1 MQTIESL
8 RDEKARLVKEIERVE
23 SEIDKHDE
31 HNSGVSSPRS
41 KKTIIPASKSGYLF
55 KWQDRQ
61 IGWGGTKWDLRFVKL
76 DKGRF
81 GYFKDHNDTAPRYLL
96 TLQNCAIRDDGS
108 KPNKRFRCSK
118 ENEKEVKESTPGAFF
133 HVFSLYQRPKGKIT
147 TLTTAANL
155 DEDDNIVPL
164 LRFSTN
170 SLAEKVQWMDLLIE
184 SCAYCDSDDFDMN
197 EAPSFVAHNGSL
209 PTSITHTKGTLSPL
223 YFESPTPVKIGRT
236 PSHSHLLTKRPS
248 HLKLNLNKDSA
259 KSNSRKKN
267 DYPPSKPMHRR
278 AEGSYLSHDS
288 PTPNY
293 RGLLNLGFIILV
305 ISNFRIL
312 LGTMREYGF
321 VLTHGFF
328 PVSEEEYSFTWKDV
342 VDVPFVFTMAILNV
356 FVIFAYFIELG
367 TSRKFLKE
375 WLGISLHVINTNL
388 SLLIPM
394 VIVWKYIN
402 SPVNGAVLQMTSTVL
417 WMKLISY
424 AHANADY
431 RHFPDRNVE
440 NIIQNTDEESTSLSY
455 PR

>member
-1 MQTIESL
+1 MESL
-8 RDEKARLVKEIERVE
+8 RDEKARLLKEIERVDF
-23 SEIDKHDE
+23 EIEEYDE
-31 HNSGVSSPRS
+31 HNPGPSSSR
-41 KKTIIPASKSGYLF
+41 KKTVIPASKSGYLF

-81 GYFKDHNDTAPRYLL
+81 GYFLNHDDTAPRYLL
-96 TLQNCAIRDDGS
+96 TLKNCAIRDDGS

-118 ENEKEVKESTPGAFF
+118 ENGKEVKESTPGAFF
-133 HVFSLYQRPKGKIT
+133 HVFSLYQRPKGRT
-147 TLTTAANL
+147 TLITAANL

-184 SCAYCDSDDFDMN
+184 SCAYCDSDYFDQN
-197 EAPSFVAHNGSL
+197 EASSFVAHNGSL
-209 PTSITHTKGTLSPL
+209 PTSTTHTKGTLSPF
-223 YFESPTPVKIGRT
+223 YFETPTVQIGRT
-236 PSHSHLLTKRPS
+236 PSHAHLLTKKPS
-248 HLKLNLNKDSA
+248 HLKLNLDKNSA

-293 RGLLNLGFIILV
+293 RGLLNLGVIILV

-321 VLTHGFF
+321 VLTHGYFSV
-328 PVSEEEYSFTWKDV
+328 PDEEYSFKWKDI
-342 VDVPFVFTMAILNV
+342 VDVPFVFTMIMLNI
-356 FVIFAYFIELG
+356 FVIFAYLIELG
-367 TSRKFLKE
+367 ISRRFLKE
-375 WLGISLHVINTNL
+375 WLGISLHIINTNL
-388 SLLIPM
+388 SLLLPM

-402 SPVNGAVLQMTSTVL
+402 SPVNGAVLQMSSTVL

-440 NIIQNTDEESTSLSY
+440 NIIQNTDEESISLNY